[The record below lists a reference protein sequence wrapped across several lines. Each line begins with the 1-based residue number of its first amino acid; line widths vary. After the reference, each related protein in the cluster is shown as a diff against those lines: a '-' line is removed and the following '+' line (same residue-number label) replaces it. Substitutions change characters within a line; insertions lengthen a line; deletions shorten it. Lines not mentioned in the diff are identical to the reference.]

1 MIDNLL
7 NLLSYSQYVWI
18 SFGITFL
25 LCGILYYKTLKKLKK
40 YENEFTKDIIKLK
53 TEDRKIELNKSKFQA
68 RCLSLKVNLYRSII
82 NAH

>member
-25 LCGILYYKTLKKLKK
+25 LCGVLYYKTLKKLKK

-53 TEDRKIELNKSKFQA
+53 TEDRKIELNKSKVSSQVFVA
-68 RCLSLKVNLYRSII
+68 KSKSV
-82 NAH
+82 

>member
-25 LCGILYYKTLKKLKK
+25 LCGVLYYKTLKKLKK
-40 YENEFTKDIIKLK
+40 YENEFSAELERLSEKRKQSVLK
-53 TEDRKIELNKSKFQA
+53 KSKVANQVFASQN
-68 RCLSLKVNLYRSII
+68 RTF
-82 NAH
+82 

>member
-40 YENEFTKDIIKLK
+40 YENEFIKDIRELK
-53 TEDRKIELNKSKFQA
+53 AADRKIELKKSKVSSQVFVA
-68 RCLSLKVNLYRSII
+68 KSKSV
-82 NAH
+82 

>member
-53 TEDRKIELNKSKFQA
+53 TEDRKIELNKSKVSSQVFVA
-68 RCLSLKVNLYRSII
+68 KSKSV
-82 NAH
+82 